1 MAAAGL
7 SITGARA
14 GGRNI
19 TSLQQGFAM
28 SFASR
33 FLSRPARFA
42 ETGAEP
48 AGGAPVPS
56 RAEEARRALLAR
68 IGEFVETHD
77 LAVTA
82 SNLATI
88 CGGLSGSH
96 PELAQ
101 AFAAREIAGEPI
113 DQRWLDTLGRLD
125 PDNHSRIAELESLMD
140 KLEYSLMRFAQTA
153 RSAQSETSDHRGA
166 LGAQIEAIADVDIP
180 PAAAGELAQ
189 VIDLSRTM
197 LARIEQVESAMARS
211 QEETER
217 LRESLAKARMEA
229 DVDHLTGLPNRRAFE
244 RRLVSAAIEAR
255 AKGEALSL
263 AFCDVDRF
271 KLINDNHGHEAGDR
285 VLCAVAGTLND
296 HAGDACF
303 VARHGGEEFVLLF
316 YGMDKAAAAA
326 RLDAIRRAQAARQ
339 LMNRENGKPFG
350 RVTFSGGVAEV
361 TEDADTRSALA
372 RADAALYRAKQ
383 EGRNRVMVG

>member
-1 MAAAGL
+1 M
-7 SITGARA
+7 T
-14 GGRNI
+14 
-19 TSLQQGFAM
+19 
-28 SFASR
+28 FASR
-33 FLSRPARFA
+33 FLTRSYRPA
-42 ETGAEP
+42 EPGAADAATDTAP
-48 AGGAPVPS
+48 AS

-101 AFAAREIAGEPI
+101 AFTAREIAGEPI
-113 DQRWLDTLGRLD
+113 DQRWLDTLARLD
-125 PDNHSRIAELESLMD
+125 PEGHSRIAGLEALMD

-153 RSAQSETSDHRGA
+153 RSAQNETSDHRGA
-166 LGAQIEAIADVDIP
+166 LGAQIEAMADIDLA

-189 VIDLSRTM
+189 VIDLSRAM
-197 LARIEQVESAMARS
+197 LARIEQAETSMARS
-211 QEETER
+211 REETDR
-217 LRESLAKARMEA
+217 LRENLAKARMEA

-244 RRLVSAAIEAR
+244 RRLVSASLEAR

-263 AFCDVDRF
+263 AFCDVDHF
-271 KLINDNHGHEAGDR
+271 KLVNDRHGHDAGDR
-285 VLCAVAGTLND
+285 VLCALAGTLNE
-296 HAGDACF
+296 HAGTACF

-316 YGMDKAAAAA
+316 YGMDKEAA
-326 RLDAIRRAQAARQ
+326 RAKLDTIRRAQAARQ
-339 LMNRENGKPFG
+339 LMNRDSGQPFG

-361 TEDADTRSALA
+361 TEDTDTRSALG

-383 EGRNRVMVG
+383 EGRNRVVVG